1 MNPIYWKRL
10 LIILS
15 CFLVSGQTPA
25 SASGTA
31 ALTLKVIT
39 LNLNNGKDAG
49 GQRNLERFTQFVIA
63 EQPDIIA
70 LQEVQPKDLK
80 RLALPGYRVI
90 TGPNANYIP
99 FFFGNALFTRHPILY
114 HRHHYLPSQKEQRG
128 VDEVAIEVNGQTLRI
143 LNTHIG
149 LGREEQRRQIG
160 ELVRISGYLPGP
172 MLITGDFNLEP
183 SNPLLREFP
192 FREVSAAEVPYKT
205 FPAWQPQYQIDQIWY
220 NDYLELRA
228 ARALPWDGSD
238 HLPVTASLVL
248 KNGSAETA
256 GPVPIPDL
264 TLQHN
269 PLLPDVGEA
278 KAKIGL
284 TLSRSPE
291 DSLTGAIELPFEK
304 RFLIRAAS
312 DGENSELAVGYR
324 QNIDLRDYYSLAGIR
339 GKAQWDWAVAS
350 DLNGQAW
357 LEWDQ
362 YYRWSDRWGTRL
374 TLAGGEQ
381 KPACSW
387 EHYYLPT
394 PKLRI
399 SAGYDSA
406 SEFRAGLAFTP
417 GKRQIL
423 QVQYRRGDSVE
434 KYSLGW
440 EYWFFSP

>member
-1 MNPIYWKRL
+1 MNSIYWKRT

-15 CFLVSGQTPA
+15 CFLLFCQGSA
-25 SASGTA
+25 SANAGQPA
-31 ALTLKVIT
+31 PFKVIT
-39 LNLNNGKDAG
+39 LNLHNGADAG
-49 GQRNLERFTQFVIA
+49 GQSNLERFAKFVTDQ
-63 EQPDIIA
+63 QPDIIA
-70 LQEVQPKDLK
+70 LQEVQPKLIKKLK
-80 RLALPGYRVI
+80 IPGYRFI
-90 TGPNANYIP
+90 TGPNANHIP
-99 FFFGNALFTRHPILY
+99 FFFGNALLTRRPILY

-128 VDEVAIEVNGQTLRI
+128 VDEVAIDVNGQTLRV

-160 ELVRISGYLPGP
+160 ELIRISGYLPGP
-172 MLITGDFNLEP
+172 VLITGDFNLEP

-192 FREVSAAEVPYKT
+192 FREVSAPGVSYKT
-205 FPAWQPQYQIDQIWY
+205 FPTGQPKYQIDQIWY
-220 NDYLELRA
+220 NDYLELRE
-228 ARALPWDGSD
+228 ARVLPWDGSD

-248 KNGSAETA
+248 KNEAAVTVE
-256 GPVPIPDL
+256 PVPIPDL

-269 PLLPDVGEA
+269 PLLPDVGGAEA
-278 KAKIGL
+278 EIGL
-284 TLSRSPE
+284 TLSHSPE
-291 DSLTGAIELPFEK
+291 DSLTGMIELPFKK

-312 DGENSELAVGYR
+312 DGENSELALGYR
-324 QNIDLRDYYSLAGIR
+324 QNIDLRDYYSLTGIR

-394 PKLRI
+394 PELRI

-434 KYSLGW
+434 RYLLGW
-440 EYWFFSP
+440 EYWF

>member
-1 MNPIYWKRL
+1 MNSIYWKRT

-15 CFLVSGQTPA
+15 CFLLFWQRPA
-25 SASGTA
+25 SAA
-31 ALTLKVIT
+31 ADQPALFKVIT
-39 LNLNNGKDAG
+39 LNLHNGADAG
-49 GQRNLERFTQFVIA
+49 GQSNLERFAKFVTDQ
-63 EQPDIIA
+63 QPDIIA
-70 LQEVQPKDLK
+70 LQEVQPKLIKKLK
-80 RLALPGYRVI
+80 IPGYRFI

-99 FFFGNALFTRHPILY
+99 FYFGNALLTRRPILY

-128 VDEVAIEVNGQTLRI
+128 VDEVAIEVNGQTLRV

-172 MLITGDFNLEP
+172 VIITGDFNLEP
-183 SNPLLREFP
+183 ANPLLREFP
-192 FREVSAAEVPYKT
+192 FREVNAAEVPYKT

-312 DGENSELAVGYR
+312 DGENSELALGYR

-350 DLNGQAW
+350 DLKGQAW

-362 YYRWSDRWGTRL
+362 YYRWSNLWGTRL
-374 TLAGGEQ
+374 TLASGNQ

-387 EHYYLPT
+387 EQYYLPT

-406 SEFRAGLAFTP
+406 SEFRAGMAVTP
-417 GKRQIL
+417 GKRQVI
-423 QVQYRRGDSVE
+423 QIQYRRGDSAE

-440 EYWFFSP
+440 EYWF

>member
-1 MNPIYWKRL
+1 MNSTYWKRV

-15 CFLVSGQTPA
+15 CLVISGQTLA
-25 SASGTA
+25 SASTTPTVA
-31 ALTLKVIT
+31 LKVIT
-39 LNLNNGKDAG
+39 LNLHNGKDARG
-49 GQRNLERFTQFVIA
+49 ERNLERFTQFVIA

-80 RLALPGYRVI
+80 RLELPGYRVI

-99 FFFGNALFTRHPILY
+99 FYFGNALLTRRPILY

-128 VDEVAIEVNGQTLRI
+128 VDEVAIAMNGQTLRV

-149 LGREEQRRQIG
+149 LGREEQRRQIR

-172 MLITGDFNLEP
+172 VLITGDFNLEP

-205 FPAWQPQYQIDQIWY
+205 FPAGQPKYQIDQIWY
-220 NDYLELRA
+220 NDYLKLRE
-228 ARALPWDGSD
+228 ARALRWDGSD
-238 HLPVTASLVL
+238 HLPVTASLL
-248 KNGSAETA
+248 LTNGAAVTA
-256 GPVPIPDL
+256 GPIPIPDL

-269 PLLPDVGEA
+269 PLLPDVGGAET
-278 KAKIGL
+278 KIGL
-284 TLSRSPE
+284 TLSHSPE
-291 DSLTGAIELPFEK
+291 DSLTGIIELPFK
-304 RFLIRAAS
+304 KHFLIRAGS
-312 DGENSELAVGYR
+312 DGENSELALGYR
-324 QNIDLRDYYSLAGIR
+324 QNIDLRDYYSLRGVR

-350 DLNGQAW
+350 DLSGQAW
-357 LEWDQ
+357 LKWDQ
-362 YYRWSDRWGTRL
+362 YYRWSNLWGTRL
-374 TLAGGEQ
+374 ILAGGEQ